1 MAQKTVTIIIDENG
15 NSEVDLEGFAG
26 NGCSK
31 VFEDFRGSDK
41 IKTERKKASF
51 YNPAQTEKHTTT
63 GRGRQAYDVSSWIR
77 SCQPRQRPRTAGSAL
92 VSRLHAELP

>member
-31 VFEDFRGSDK
+31 VFEDFRGGDK
-41 IKTERKKASF
+41 ITTERKKTSF
-51 YNPAQTEKHTTT
+51 YSPALTEKQTTT
-63 GRGRQAYDVSSWIR
+63 GR
-77 SCQPRQRPRTAGSAL
+77 
-92 VSRLHAELP
+92 

>member
-26 NGCSK
+26 SGCSK

-41 IKTERKKASF
+41 IKTERKKTSF
-51 YNPAQTEKHTTT
+51 YLDYAQ
-63 GRGRQAYDVSSWIR
+63 
-77 SCQPRQRPRTAGSAL
+77 
-92 VSRLHAELP
+92 RLTRRYPSEA

>member
-31 VFEDFRGSDK
+31 VFEDFRGGDK
-41 IKTERKKASF
+41 VKTERKKTSF
-51 YNPAQTEKHTTT
+51 YNPALTEKQTTT
-63 GRGRQAYDVSSWIR
+63 GR
-77 SCQPRQRPRTAGSAL
+77 
-92 VSRLHAELP
+92 

>member
-31 VFEDFRGSDK
+31 VFEDFRGRDK
-41 IKTERKKASF
+41 IKTERKKTSF
-51 YNPAQTEKHTTT
+51 YNLAQTEKQTTT
-63 GRGRQAYDVSSWIR
+63 GR
-77 SCQPRQRPRTAGSAL
+77 
-92 VSRLHAELP
+92 

>member
-31 VFEDFRGSDK
+31 VFEDFRGGDK
-41 IKTERKKASF
+41 IKTERKKTSL
-51 YNPAQTEKHTTT
+51 YNPAQTEKQITT
-63 GRGRQAYDVSSWIR
+63 GR
-77 SCQPRQRPRTAGSAL
+77 
-92 VSRLHAELP
+92 

>member
-31 VFEDFRGSDK
+31 VSEDFRGSDK
-41 IKTERKKASF
+41 VKTERKKNSF
-51 YNPAQTEKHTTT
+51 YSPKQTEDQV
-63 GRGRQAYDVSSWIR
+63 R
-77 SCQPRQRPRTAGSAL
+77 AG
-92 VSRLHAELP
+92 H

>member
-1 MAQKTVTIIIDENG
+1 MTQKTVTIIIDENG

-41 IKTERKKASF
+41 IKTERKKTSF
-51 YNPAQTEKHTTT
+51 YNPAQTEKQATT
-63 GRGRQAYDVSSWIR
+63 GR
-77 SCQPRQRPRTAGSAL
+77 
-92 VSRLHAELP
+92 

>member
-31 VFEDFRGSDK
+31 VFEDFRGGDK
-41 IKTERKKASF
+41 IKTEAKKTSF
-51 YNPAQTEKHTTT
+51 YSPALTEKQTTT
-63 GRGRQAYDVSSWIR
+63 GR
-77 SCQPRQRPRTAGSAL
+77 
-92 VSRLHAELP
+92 

>member
-15 NSEVDLEGFAG
+15 NREVDLEGFAG

-31 VFEDFRGSDK
+31 VFEDFRGGDK

-51 YNPAQTEKHTTT
+51 YNRAQTEKQTTT
-63 GRGRQAYDVSSWIR
+63 GR
-77 SCQPRQRPRTAGSAL
+77 
-92 VSRLHAELP
+92 

>member
-31 VFEDFRGSDK
+31 VFEDFRGGDK
-41 IKTERKKASF
+41 VKAERKKASF
-51 YNPAQTEKHTTT
+51 YNPAQIEKQTTN
-63 GRGRQAYDVSSWIR
+63 GR
-77 SCQPRQRPRTAGSAL
+77 
-92 VSRLHAELP
+92 

>member
-31 VFEDFRGSDK
+31 VFEDFRGGDK

-51 YNPAQTEKHTTT
+51 YRPALTEKQTTT
-63 GRGRQAYDVSSWIR
+63 GR
-77 SCQPRQRPRTAGSAL
+77 
-92 VSRLHAELP
+92 

>member
-41 IKTERKKASF
+41 IKTERKKTSF
-51 YNPAQTEKHTTT
+51 YNPALTEKQTTT
-63 GRGRQAYDVSSWIR
+63 GR
-77 SCQPRQRPRTAGSAL
+77 
-92 VSRLHAELP
+92 